1 MRLQIGQKLK
11 DLGFTINHYG
21 LIGVFLLVTIA
32 LTFSSEPLLLQNLT
46 GLKFLRAQTSDQ
58 VKSFTADTSS
68 VAPVSIDAIDKTIA
82 EKNNLSSLIDP
93 SFGQGSVLG
102 LSTDAQN
109 TVDRMFDESSLQNI
123 SINQIDNSDVNI
135 TDYVDQTQLL
145 EAYYGDIVI
154 LSSLSSQDPV
164 IATKAIPLV
173 KGLLQELKS
182 VKVPKLLVRYHRLK
196 MMHYAVVLNML
207 QNTAQNV
214 SPQDK
219 SAAGILFFEITNEM
233 ESERTKLIQQNNFNL

>member
-1 MRLQIGQKLK
+1 MQLQIRKKLK

-46 GLKFLRAQTSDQ
+46 GLKFLHAQTADQ
-58 VKSFTADTSS
+58 VKSFTTDTSG
-68 VAPVSIDAIDKTIA
+68 VAPVSTEAIDKIIA

-109 TVDRMFDESSLQNI
+109 SVDSMFDENSLKNINVNQVDDSEFNI
-123 SINQIDNSDVNI
+123 SN
-135 TDYVDQTQLL
+135 YVDQTQLL
-145 EAYYGDIVI
+145 EAFYGDVVI
-154 LSSLSSQDPV
+154 LSSISSQDPV
-164 IATKAIPLV
+164 VASKAIPLV
-173 KGLLQELKS
+173 KGLISELKS
-182 VKVPKLLVRYHRLK
+182 VKVPKVLVRYHRLK
-196 MMHYAVVLNML
+196 LMHYAVVLNMA
-207 QNTAQNV
+207 QNIAQNV

-233 ESERTKLIQQNNFNL
+233 ESERTKLIQQNNFDL